1 MNDEEFVRF
10 FSRHLVS
17 LAGWYR
23 AINPEGEDY
32 GQTQFFSYSGFILS
46 IRGMWCLATAG
57 HILSDLE
64 QHLGNASIQVTK
76 YALLDD
82 FGPNVISHD
91 PIPFDYVKAPK
102 FFIDNKEAG

>member
-23 AINPEGEDY
+23 ATNPKGEDF
-32 GQTQFFSYSGFILS
+32 GQTQVFSYSGFILS
-46 IRGMWCLATAG
+46 IRGTWCLATAG
-57 HILSDLE
+57 HILSNLE
-64 QHLGNASIQVTK
+64 QHLKNKSIRVSR

-91 PIPFDYVKAPK
+91 PIPFNYA
-102 FFIDNKEAG
+102 